1 MREISSQRKR
11 RAQVIDVDRVRRGLD
26 LIDKGLL
33 ELSSGP
39 RDYYIHTLLECYEY
53 LLTLAPHQSGDRVRL
68 TITPKISEGQN
79 RGWLVGKHFLKKGA
93 VGTVREIRAYGD
105 GFVYSLEFAQDP
117 GRLYGFKAREVER
130 SS

>member
-1 MREISSQRKR
+1 M
-11 RAQVIDVDRVRRGLD
+11 IDVDRVRRGLD
-26 LIDKGLL
+26 LLDKGLL

-39 RDYYIHTLLECYEY
+39 RDYYIRTLLECYEY
-53 LLTLAPHQSGDRVRL
+53 LLTLAPHKSGDRVRL
-68 TITPKISEGQN
+68 KATPEISESQN
-79 RGWLVGKHFLKKGA
+79 WGWLIGKHFLKKGA

-105 GFVYSLEFAQDP
+105 GFYYSLEFAQDP